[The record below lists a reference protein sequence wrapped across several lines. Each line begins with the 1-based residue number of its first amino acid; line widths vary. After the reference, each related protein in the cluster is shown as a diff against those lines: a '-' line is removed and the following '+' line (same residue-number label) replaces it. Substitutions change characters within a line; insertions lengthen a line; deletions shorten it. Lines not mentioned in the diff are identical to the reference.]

1 MNEVVLYQV
10 SHLLDNKPVV
20 LVANKAKRKIKGFKV
35 LGLLLLLVSFAGI
48 SLNFG
53 PLLAKESRFRVGQAQ
68 KEAER
73 IVENKP
79 KQESAIKFADLLGQ
93 AKFEDIP
100 VPEDTQF
107 SVVIPK
113 INVNENVIANVDP
126 EKPNEFKKILKNGV
140 AHALGSAYPGQGGT
154 IYLFAHSALYQW
166 DIKNYNAV
174 FYQLKD
180 LEIGDEV
187 NVFYNDRRYFYK
199 VFESKIV
206 KPSEVGFLLGNQ
218 GERLVLQTCWPLG
231 STKERLVVIT
241 MPVGVSLSYNLT
253 N

>member
-20 LVANKAKRKIKGFKV
+20 LVVNKPKTKAKPFRFFGIILLLASF
-35 LGLLLLLVSFAGI
+35 LGL

-53 PLLAKESRFRVGQAQ
+53 PLLAKETQFRIGQVQ
-68 KEAER
+68 KEIKRA
-73 IVENKP
+73 VENKP
-79 KQESAIKFADLLGQ
+79 KQEPTIKFADLLGQ
-93 AKFEDIP
+93 AKFEEILI
-100 VPEDTQF
+100 PEDTQF

-113 INVNENVIANVDP
+113 INVNENVVANVDP
-126 EKPNEFKKILKNGV
+126 EKPNEFKKILKKGI

-154 IYLFAHSALYQW
+154 VYLFAHSALYQW
-166 DIKNYNAV
+166 DIKSYNAV

-180 LEIGDEV
+180 LQIGDEV
-187 NVFYNDRRYFYK
+187 NVFYNNRRYFYK

-206 KPSEVGFLLGNQ
+206 KPSEVGFLLENQ
-218 GERLVLQTCWPLG
+218 GERLILQTCWPLG
-231 STKERLVVIT
+231 STKERLIVIAK
-241 MPVGVSLSYNLT
+241 PVEASLSYNLT